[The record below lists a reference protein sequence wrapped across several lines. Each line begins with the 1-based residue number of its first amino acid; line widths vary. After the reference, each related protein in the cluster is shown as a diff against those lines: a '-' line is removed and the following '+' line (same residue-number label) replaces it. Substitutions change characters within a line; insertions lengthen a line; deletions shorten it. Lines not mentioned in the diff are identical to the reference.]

1 MVAACPARL
10 ALLVALALAAPVA
23 ASAQVTPPPTPPP
36 SPAPPPPPAQP
47 TPAQPPR
54 VRQPVILGLQ
64 AGYSESG
71 FVGGGTANENRSGTL
86 FGVFVDRRLA
96 GPLQAQFELFFSKKG
111 GGFTSLVGDVPVR
124 ISAQLVYLEVP
135 VLARFAIPV
144 GNRRFRPV
152 LFGGGSVSFNIGCEF
167 QAEVPGQVVQVGC
180 NDSAG
185 VGIPL
190 HEVDFALIAGGGF
203 EYRRRGTAF
212 RLEFREVFGQREVLA
227 DDVLKNRTWAILF
240 GFTF

>member
-1 MVAACPARL
+1 MAVARPIQI
-10 ALLVALALAAPVA
+10 ALLVVMLALAGSGPARAQAVPEAP
-23 ASAQVTPPPTPPP
+23 T
-36 SPAPPPPPAQP
+36 
-47 TPAQPPR
+47 PPR

-71 FVGGGTANENRSGTL
+71 FVGGDGTASENRAGTL
-86 FGVFVDRRLA
+86 FGVFVDRRLT
-96 GPLQAQFELFFSKKG
+96 GPLQAQFELFFAKKG
-111 GGFTSLVGDVPVR
+111 GGFTSVVGDVPVR
-124 ISAQLVYLEVP
+124 ISAQLVYLELP
-135 VLARFAIPV
+135 VLARLAIPV
-144 GNRRFRPV
+144 GSSRFRPV

-167 QAEVPGQVVQVGC
+167 QAEIPGQAVQVGC

-190 HEVDFALIAGGGF
+190 REVDFGLIAGGGF

-212 RLEFREVFGQREVLA
+212 RLEFRQVFGQREVLA

>member
-1 MVAACPARL
+1 MAAACPIPT
-10 ALLVALALAAPVA
+10 ALLVLLALAAPLT
-23 ASAQVTPPPTPPP
+23 ASAQAVPAAPP
-36 SPAPPPPPAQP
+36 S
-47 TPAQPPR
+47 PPR

-71 FVGGGTANENRSGTL
+71 FVGGDGTANENRAGSL
-86 FGVFVDRRLA
+86 FGVFVDRRLT
-96 GPLQAQFELFFSKKG
+96 GPLQAQFELFLAKKG
-111 GGFTSLVGDVPVR
+111 GGFTSALGDVPVR
-124 ISAQLVYLEVP
+124 ISAQLVYLELP
-135 VLARFAIPV
+135 VLARLVIPV
-144 GNRRFRPV
+144 GSSRLRPV

-167 QAEVPGQVVQVGC
+167 QAEVPSQVVQVGC

-190 HEVDFALIAGGGF
+190 HEVDFGLIAGGGL